1 MDFKDLTYIIAVAK
15 YQNITKAADSL
26 YITQPTLTKF
36 IQHLEADMGQKLFK
50 KLGNKFT
57 LTYAG
62 QRYVAKATEILN
74 IKKELDQEM
83 NDIVRSNVGVLK
95 VAFPVMRGTY
105 MLPCTLPIFNS
116 LYPNVHL
123 DIMEE
128 NSGVLESMILSG
140 ETDLAFFNL
149 PVKSPDIE
157 WQIISHEEI
166 VLIMPEDHPL
176 AELGEERENCR
187 YPWFDLRRAA
197 DEPFIVQLPEQRTR
211 QIVNRLF
218 KEYKIQPHIKLQTR
232 NISAGAELVSK
243 RYGLSFVCETHLKHI
258 RLTQPVR
265 CFSVGSPN
273 TTVDFVA
280 AYRKGSYLP
289 YHAQEYIKIVKDFT

>member
-128 NSGVLESMILSG
+128 NSGVLESMIDRYERRHLQP
-140 ETDLAFFNL
+140 ELRVCQDL
-149 PVKSPDIE
+149 
-157 WQIISHEEI
+157 H
-166 VLIMPEDHPL
+166 
-176 AELGEERENCR
+176 
-187 YPWFDLRRAA
+187 
-197 DEPFIVQLPEQRTR
+197 
-211 QIVNRLF
+211 
-218 KEYKIQPHIKLQTR
+218 
-232 NISAGAELVSK
+232 
-243 RYGLSFVCETHLKHI
+243 RYGPGPWRRPGGGEGC
-258 RLTQPVR
+258 
-265 CFSVGSPN
+265 G
-273 TTVDFVA
+273 
-280 AYRKGSYLP
+280 
-289 YHAQEYIKIVKDFT
+289 

>member
-1 MDFKDLTYIIAVAK
+1 M
-15 YQNITKAADSL
+15 
-26 YITQPTLTKF
+26 
-36 IQHLEADMGQKLFK
+36 
-50 KLGNKFT
+50 
-57 LTYAG
+57 
-62 QRYVAKATEILN
+62 
-74 IKKELDQEM
+74 
-83 NDIVRSNVGVLK
+83 
-95 VAFPVMRGTY
+95 
-105 MLPCTLPIFNS
+105 
-116 LYPNVHL
+116 
-123 DIMEE
+123 
-128 NSGVLESMILSG
+128 
-140 ETDLAFFNL
+140 
-149 PVKSPDIE
+149 
-157 WQIISHEEI
+157 
-166 VLIMPEDHPL
+166 
-176 AELGEERENCR
+176 
-187 YPWFDLRRAA
+187 
-197 DEPFIVQLPEQRTR
+197 QLPEQRTR